1 MKKLLTIMVISGLFL
16 VLSGSLYAQESSTQE
31 SHGNALNVFVKFGD
45 NSSIS
50 AHYEFAVTQ
59 DITISPEA
67 RIWFSGK
74 NDLAI
79 GARGDFYFDR
89 LFKLVEPWDIWG
101 GVDLGFVVSG
111 DENKDDFDLNIHI
124 GGEYKFNDMWGII
137 LEIGGG
143 TTAAGGIGVGVHF

>member
-1 MKKLLTIMVISGLFL
+1 MSTDRCPYSGLPITHPETF
-16 VLSGSLYAQESSTQE
+16 VSSYP
-31 SHGNALNVFVKFGD
+31 SSDFNADFVKFGS

-50 AHYEFAVTQ
+50 AHYEFAITQ

-89 LFKLVEPWDIWG
+89 LFKLAEPWDIWG
-101 GVDLGFVVSG
+101 GVDVGFVVSG
-111 DENKDDFDLNIHI
+111 ESNKDDFDLNLHI

-143 TTAAGGIGVGVHF
+143 TTAAGGIGVGIHF